1 MLLNNNKTE
10 NKLEISGESIKFG
23 SRRRTARA
31 VPLLH
36 NSTEC
41 HQMQWSCTCFA
52 DSPKWPKL
60 ENYFGANVDAPSL
73 ARPLI
78 VIFHVA
84 PSSRPR
90 RQLNRR
96 TWTQFYANQIRWFS
110 MLPTESWL
118 AWFLS
123 QMLLVGIAVTHFRP
137 RRGNRLR
144 YNCISDRR
152 TRFFLHQIVRSSAPT
167 FSFFHFFIRNTHH
180 HFFWCS
186 RCFQPRCCSY
196 PWLIQCTS
204 FQSLQLSHM

>member
-1 MLLNNNKTE
+1 
-10 NKLEISGESIKFG
+10 
-23 SRRRTARA
+23 
-31 VPLLH
+31 
-36 NSTEC
+36 
-41 HQMQWSCTCFA
+41 MQWSCTCSA

-60 ENYFGANVDAPSL
+60 ENYFGANADAPSL

-90 RQLNRR
+90 RRSNRR
-96 TWTQFYANQIRWFS
+96 IWTQFYANRIRWFS

-123 QMLLVGIAVTHFRP
+123 QMLLVGIAVTHFRR

-144 YNCISDRR
+144 YNCSSDRR

-167 FSFFHFFIRNTHH
+167 FSFFHFFIGT
-180 HFFWCS
+180 
-186 RCFQPRCCSY
+186 
-196 PWLIQCTS
+196 LTITS
-204 FQSLQLSHM
+204 FDVHAVSNLDAAVIHGWFNALASNPFSYLTCKLEKLRFPS